1 MELNGLSKELDWNPL
16 LSLSTLGF
24 KRVLTKGVFLWGK
37 AINRK
42 KRESGVASV
51 ASSFNRDGR

>member
-1 MELNGLSKELDWNPL
+1 MELNGLSKELDLNPL

-24 KRVLTKGVFLWGK
+24 KRVLTNLWEFSSG
-37 AINRK
+37 NRK